1 MNDKYYVIAGSHE
14 EYKAFILRKA
24 MEMTID
30 GNTSISLS
38 DFVYVSGPETLRGL
52 RNPRGFF
59 VGTWQKKSDIKDIL
73 LTLLHQTDVGSTAR
87 GVLSRLCTEN
97 LSQ

>member
-1 MNDKYYVIAGSHE
+1 MTNKYYVIAGSHE

-38 DFVYVSGPETLRGL
+38 DFVYVRGPETLRGL
-52 RNPRGFF
+52 RNPHGFF

-73 LTLLHQTDVGSTAR
+73 ITLLHQTDEGLTSR
-87 GVLSRLCTEN
+87 KILQRLCNEI
-97 LSQ
+97 L

>member
-1 MNDKYYVIAGSHE
+1 MNDKYYVIAGNHE
-14 EYKAFILRKA
+14 EFKAFILRKA

-38 DFVYVSGPETLRGL
+38 DFVYVSGPETIKGL

-59 VGTWQKKSDIKDIL
+59 FGTWRKRTDLKYIL
-73 LTLLHQTDVGSTAR
+73 PSLLHQTDVGSTAR

>member
-1 MNDKYYVIAGSHE
+1 MTNKYYVIAGSHE

-38 DFVYVSGPETLRGL
+38 DFVYVSRPETIRGL
-52 RNPRGFF
+52 RNARGFF
-59 VGTWQKKSDIKDIL
+59 FGTWRKRTDSKDIL
-73 LTLLHQTDVGSTAR
+73 LQLIYQTDEGSTAER
-87 GVLSRLCTEN
+87 VLSRLYKEI
-97 LSQ
+97 LL

>member
-1 MNDKYYVIAGSHE
+1 MNDKYYVITGNHE

-38 DFVYVSGPETLRGL
+38 DFVYVSGPETIKGL

-59 VGTWQKKSDIKDIL
+59 FGTWRKRTDSKDIL
-73 LTLLHQTDVGSTAR
+73 LQLIYQTDEGSTAER
-87 GVLSRLCTEN
+87 GLSRLYKEI
-97 LSQ
+97 LL